1 MWIKLVIGAVA
12 GLLVG
17 HWVAPG
23 YAVWTLI
30 GIIIGA
36 LVEFLM
42 KNNSETKSETE

>member
-23 YAVWTLI
+23 YAVWTVI

-36 LVEFLM
+36 LVDFLM
-42 KNNSETKSETE
+42 KNNSVTETEAD